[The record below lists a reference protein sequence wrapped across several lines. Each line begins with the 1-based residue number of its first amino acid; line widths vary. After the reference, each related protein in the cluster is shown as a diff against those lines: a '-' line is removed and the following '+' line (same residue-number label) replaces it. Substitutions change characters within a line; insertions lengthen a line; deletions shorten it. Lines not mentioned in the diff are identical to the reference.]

1 MLYLPGVGLDAN
13 GATHGQEPRGGRS
26 EDRSLPRNDAHG
38 GKRGARGTG
47 RAQGRGSDTQPHQVR
62 HPRLGCHEAGAPGAI
77 GSVGRPAPGEFR
89 RERLDR
95 ALARASD
102 APLRE
107 GNRLELLRNGPDTYE
122 GWLEAIAGAK
132 RWVHLDNYIFQD
144 DEVGERFAGALTSK
158 AGEGVKV
165 RVLYDWF
172 GCLDVRR
179 SFWQRM
185 RKAGVDV
192 RAVNPPTLGGPLGVI
207 RRDHRKLLA
216 VDGEYASTGGVCI
229 SDGWL
234 VTSPETGLPYRD
246 TAVGIRGPAV
256 AEMERAFAGL
266 WSVAGES
273 LPEAELPDPEG
284 IPQAGEEAAR
294 VVVQEPRRMRTLR
307 MLQLLTAGV
316 ERRLWITDA
325 YFLSIAILSQSLM
338 SVARDGVD
346 VRVLVPATNDLPW
359 IGALSRT
366 GYRQFLEAGVRIFEY
381 GGPMIHAKTVVAD
394 GWWSKVGSTNL
405 NVASLVANWEIDL
418 VAEDIGFAAQIE
430 ELFEEDLSNAR
441 EVRLEGSGQHRRVR
455 PDGRVDTTDSGARAG
470 VVGSGTGSGA
480 TISRVVPTLIQKG
493 AAPLRTHE
501 HALAAAASG
510 ALLGV
515 SLLGARFPRLVAW
528 PLVAV
533 GALLGGLGVVRA
545 ARSTF
550 SERMTD

>member
-1 MLYLPGVGLDAN
+1 MDPYSSRLSLA
-13 GATHGQEPRGGRS
+13 AEAAAPRG
-26 EDRSLPRNDAHG
+26 
-38 GKRGARGTG
+38 
-47 RAQGRGSDTQPHQVR
+47 
-62 HPRLGCHEAGAPGAI
+62 
-77 GSVGRPAPGEFR
+77 
-89 RERLDR
+89 RLDT

-102 APLRE
+102 APLLE

-122 GWLEAIAGAK
+122 DWLEAIGRAR
-132 RWVHLDNYIFQD
+132 RWVHLDNYIFKD
-144 DEVGERFAGALTSK
+144 DEVGERFAEALISK
-158 AGEGVKV
+158 AGEGVRV

-179 SFWQRM
+179 SFWRRL

-192 RAVNPPTLGGPLGVI
+192 RVVNPPTLGGPLGAV

-229 SDGWL
+229 SEGWL

-246 TAVGIRGPAV
+246 TAVSVCGPAV
-256 AEMERAFAGL
+256 AEVERAFAGL
-266 WSVAGES
+266 WGVAGEA
-273 LPEAELPDPEG
+273 LPEAECPDPG
-284 IPQAGEEAAR
+284 SLPRAGEEAAR

-325 YFLSIAILSQSLM
+325 YFLSMAILSQSLM

-366 GYRQFLEAGVRIFEY
+366 GYRPFLDSGVRIFEY

-418 VAEDIGFAAQIE
+418 VAEDTGFAAKME
-430 ELFEEDLSNAR
+430 ALFEEDLSNAR
-441 EVRLEGSGQHRRVR
+441 EVRLAGSAGRPRVR
-455 PDGRVDTTDSGARAG
+455 PERPIQTSDRDARRG
-470 VVGSGTGSGA
+470 VVGSGSG
-480 TISRVVPTLIQKG
+480 G
-493 AAPLRTHE
+493 AATVWRVSSTALQKSGYPLATHE
-501 HALAAAASG
+501 KALAAAASG
-510 ALLGV
+510 T
-515 SLLGARFPRLVAW
+515 LLGASLLALRFPRVLAW
-528 PLVAV
+528 PL
-533 GALLGGLGVVRA
+533 GAAGAIYGGLGILRA
-545 ARSTF
+545 ARSAL
-550 SERMTD
+550 SDRRP